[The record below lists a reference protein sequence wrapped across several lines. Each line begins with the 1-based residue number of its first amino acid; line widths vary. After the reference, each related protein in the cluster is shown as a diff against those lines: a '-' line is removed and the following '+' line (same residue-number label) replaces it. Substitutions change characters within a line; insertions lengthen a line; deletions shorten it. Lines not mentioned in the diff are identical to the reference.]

1 MKKLL
6 AVVIV
11 LAAGGVY
18 FYNTNWFQAFFF
30 NETFY
35 ENIADVPFDV
45 LKKGERISIPL
56 KYKYSTCYDVAVAVP
71 GRELSNSRKTGEG
84 RLGYQFISNGEILAS
99 GITKPVV
106 RRGWGG
112 GDDTSIRSLVVFDL
126 PFPAPGDVIL
136 QLEVVEPFS
145 FMKEYEG
152 HTSIIINPD
161 YCPKFDE
168 CYHEDLR
175 INQAK

>member
-1 MKKLL
+1 M
-6 AVVIV
+6 
-11 LAAGGVY
+11 
-18 FYNTNWFQAFFF
+18 
-30 NETFY
+30 
-35 ENIADVPFDV
+35 
-45 LKKGERISIPL
+45 
-56 KYKYSTCYDVAVAVP
+56 
-71 GRELSNSRKTGEG
+71 
-84 RLGYQFISNGEILAS
+84 
-99 GITKPVV
+99 
-106 RRGWGG
+106 
-112 GDDTSIRSLVVFDL
+112 VFDL